1 MNKIIESMS
10 RTRRLQLTTMMHEII
25 QHVQIA
31 KLRAGI
37 ESGRP
42 IILGFSTE
50 HITGDLAE
58 ALDAYR
64 QEIGRIANAAE
75 MRWKDEA
82 WRTGV
87 YVMGEEL
94 LISIEPVQS
103 KPHIQ
108 PE

>member
-1 MNKIIESMS
+1 MNKIIEPMS
-10 RTRRLQLTTMMHEII
+10 RTRRLQLTSMMHEII

-37 ESGRP
+37 EPGQS
-42 IILGFSTE
+42 IILGFATE

-58 ALDAYR
+58 TLDAYR
-64 QEIGRIANAAE
+64 QEIGRIANAVE

-82 WRTGV
+82 WRTGI

-94 LISIEPVQS
+94 LISIEPVRS
-103 KPHIQ
+103 RPHIQ